1 MPTGGMS
8 TRSGSQSHV
17 ENSDKHAAP
26 PPPTNQGCEKNQD
39 DLAAIRSDL
48 ASIKTSIENNSKILK
63 NTVKSNELKDLV
75 VDIVK
80 DIVKELLEKSEEKV
94 EKMVQTVVENRCKE
108 IELENK
114 KSRRE
119 LKDEIDG
126 LNLDIHTLREKN
138 AESNETIRNLKSKL
152 NKVENDTREALI
164 RSNKNEQ
171 YSRKTNIKVCGV
183 KEEVNEN
190 TLAVVQSVLKDKAGV
205 NIEKE
210 DVIAVHRIP
219 TKHRDQPQPIL
230 LKVKNSEIKSKIM
243 RKRSDVKKAG
253 GSIKLVDD
261 VTERNT
267 TLINSLLRHEQIEAA
282 YYYNGSV
289 YGISEGKRYT
299 FNIEDDITSKLRSGK
314 GRPIRP
320 RR

>member
-1 MPTGGMS
+1 MGNRCRLRPAWGPVVTA
-8 TRSGSQSHV
+8 SQ
-17 ENSDKHAAP
+17 NA
-26 PPPTNQGCEKNQD
+26 
-39 DLAAIRSDL
+39 
-48 ASIKTSIENNSKILK
+48 ILK
-63 NTVKSNELKDLV
+63 NALVESCTKPPSVCLNKDAIDQPL
-75 VDIVK
+75 
-80 DIVKELLEKSEEKV
+80 
-94 EKMVQTVVENRCKE
+94 KE
-108 IELENK
+108 IDL
-114 KSRRE
+114 
-119 LKDEIDG
+119 
-126 LNLDIHTLREKN
+126 T
-138 AESNETIRNLKSKL
+138 
-152 NKVENDTREALI
+152 
-164 RSNKNEQ
+164 
-171 YSRKTNIKVCGV
+171 VCGV

-282 YYYNGSV
+282 FYYNGSV